1 VLLLLLVTALAAV
14 GLVAVLLSDDSG
26 SDRRDREATAFEAP
40 ETPEKVRIPTA
51 PDAEAP
57 RRPATEADS
66 WPVTGFVR
74 DAAGRPI
81 PGAVVLGHSGGTT
94 TRARTDVA
102 GRYELVLP
110 QPSVAFDVLAT
121 GFLPLLGLVNGG
133 SNGRFDFFFEGDPP
147 WTRDFTLEMAASLTG
162 RVLDEQYQPVAG
174 ALVYVI
180 PAEYV
185 VLDQVTAGNTVRSAK
200 DGTFSFPGLPAGLT
214 DVGVRAPGFLPAL
227 ARDVEVPE
235 RGAVTQDVTVKRG
248 RDVKVVVHGAG
259 EATEVLAADSRL
271 RGRLLP
277 PGGLPLLATGLVGR
291 ELVDFPVYLVDR
303 PDWTKS
309 APGDTRLVMQV
320 RGLPAGP
327 VDFAAQDPNR
337 IAEPGLGSVLDS
349 TEPEV
354 ELRLVK
360 RALLPVIVLDS
371 VSRQPLDPKIT
382 RSTEGRAGRVPV
394 AREGEALVV
403 PEDER
408 RHTLHFELEGYA
420 TAELKLPTDLP
431 RPVEVFMQPVAEGA
445 TGAFYLV
452 FDPALRGRVA
462 VVGRDANGRG
472 QWLRHVDKH
481 DDEGRWEVAGVPVGE
496 YTITVLATG
505 AIPVTLPGVVV
516 SRGVKSTHQVRL
528 DEGGGL
534 EFKVTNEKGE
544 LLDKVHVWLH
554 DAAEQQIDVN
564 ILTSVSDGRG
574 FVSVNY
580 LPSAASARTDSGL
593 APGVYRLTA
602 QRDGYAPVTRE
613 FAVRS
618 GEVTEVAISLSPR

>member
-1 VLLLLLVTALAAV
+1 M
-14 GLVAVLLSDDSG
+14 
-26 SDRRDREATAFEAP
+26 
-40 ETPEKVRIPTA
+40 
-51 PDAEAP
+51 
-57 RRPATEADS
+57 
-66 WPVTGFVR
+66 TGFVR
-74 DAAGRPI
+74 DAAGLPI
-81 PGAVVLGHSGGTT
+81 PGALVLGHSGGTT
-94 TRARTDVA
+94 LRARTDAA
-102 GRYELVLP
+102 GRYQLILP

-121 GFLPLLGLVNGG
+121 GFLPLVGLVNGG
-133 SNGRFDFFFEGDPP
+133 SNQRFDFFFEGEPP
-147 WTRDFTLEMAASLTG
+147 WTRDFTLETAASLAG

-185 VLDQVTAGNTVRSAK
+185 VLDQVTTGNTVRSAK
-200 DGTFSFPGLPAGLT
+200 DGAFSFAGLPAGPT
-214 DVGVRAPGFLPAL
+214 DLGVRAPGYLPAL
-227 ARDVEVPE
+227 ARDIEIPE
-235 RGAVTQDVTVKRG
+235 RGEVAQDVVVKRG
-248 RDVKVVVHGAG
+248 RAVKVVVRGAG
-259 EATEVLAADSRL
+259 EATQVLAADSRL

-291 ELVDFPVYLVDR
+291 ELVDFPVYLVG
-303 PDWTKS
+303 
-309 APGDTRLVMQV
+309 PGDVAEWNANETDPGESWLQLVLP
-320 RGLPAGP
+320 GLPAGP
-327 VDFAAQDPNR
+327 VDFVAQDPER
-337 IAEPGLGSVLDS
+337 IAEPGLGAVLDS

-371 VSRQPLDPKIT
+371 VSRQPVAPKIT
-382 RSTEGRAGRVPV
+382 RTTEGRTDRVPV
-394 AREGEALVV
+394 AREGEALIV
-403 PEDER
+403 PGDER
-408 RHTLHFELEGYA
+408 RHTLHFELDGYA
-420 TAELKLPTDLP
+420 PAELKLPTDLP
-431 RPVEVFMQPVAEGA
+431 RPVEVLMQPVAEGA

-452 FDPALRGRVA
+452 FEPALRGRVA

-472 QWLRHVDKH
+472 RWLRHVDKP
-481 DDEGRWEVAGVPVGE
+481 DDQGRWEVAGVPVGE
-496 YTITVLATG
+496 YTVTVLATR

-516 SRGVKSTHQVRL
+516 SRGVKTTHTVRL

-534 EFKVTNEKGE
+534 EFKVTNERGE
-544 LLDKVHVWLH
+544 LLDQVHVWLH
-554 DAAEQQIDVN
+554 DEADQQIDVN

-602 QRDGYAPVTRE
+602 QREGYAPVSRE